1 MELEDGGERTIE
13 ASNNMTS
20 GEPLLR
26 CRLWAVTC
34 TRGSRS
40 TGCRAKQA
48 NRGQTEIKR
57 IRPNETGREME
68 FEK

>member
-40 TGCRAKQA
+40 TGLQGKQRA
-48 NRGQTEIKR
+48 NSG
-57 IRPNETGREME
+57 
-68 FEK
+68 

>member
-1 MELEDGGERTIE
+1 MEDGGERTIE

-40 TGCRAKQA
+40 TGCRA
-48 NRGQTEIKR
+48 NSGQTADK
-57 IRPNETGREME
+57 
-68 FEK
+68 EKE